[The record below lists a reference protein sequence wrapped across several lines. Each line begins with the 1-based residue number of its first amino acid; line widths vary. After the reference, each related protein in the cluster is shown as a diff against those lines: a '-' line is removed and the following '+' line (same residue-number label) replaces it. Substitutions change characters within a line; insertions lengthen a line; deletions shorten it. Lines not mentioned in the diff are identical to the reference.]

1 MRSPFLSII
10 TINFNSSEGLG
21 KTVESVL
28 SQTYTDLEY
37 IVIDGQSTDGSVDYL
52 QTLDNTMVNWISESD
67 SGVFNAMNKGIKRA
81 KGDYLLF
88 LNSGDILT
96 SSSAIMDFVYHPD
109 FKGDIIY
116 GDYKFH
122 NGNKIYPDT
131 LTPHYF
137 MKTSLPH
144 QSTFFKKM
152 LFDEMGGYDESYRY
166 GADRAFYIKCY
177 LSKRYH
183 FQHVPYFLT
192 LFDLT
197 GISNNPDEQKAKM
210 EEDLKLLKE
219 TYGEDY
225 LKYKEA
231 LEKELE
237 NNKVSK
243 YSVKGILK
251 RIKKRLKL

>member
-81 KGDYLLF
+81 NGDYLLF

-144 QSTFFKKM
+144 QSTFFRM
-152 LFDEMGGYDESYRY
+152 LFDEMGGYDESYRF
-166 GADRAFYIKCY
+166 GADRAFFIKCY
-177 LSKRYH
+177 LSETYK
-183 FQHVPYFLT
+183 FQHILYFLT
-192 LFDLT
+192 VFDMS
-197 GISNNPDEQKAKM
+197 GISNDAQER
-210 EEDLKLLKE
+210 ELKLKEDTKMLKDL
-219 TYGEDY
+219 YGDDY
-225 LKYKEA
+225 ERYKKEV
-231 LEKELE
+231 EEELE
-237 NNKVSK
+237 RNKVSK
-243 YSVKGILK
+243 YSWKGILK
-251 RIKKRLKL
+251 RIKKRLNNL